1 VYVYKILPYP
11 VNLKQEGQNPFGASF
26 LSGLDEAAP
35 LRSDTHSTIRIV
47 KDFLREG
54 NKLTITSAPTTQ
66 RDGQLQCAVE
76 KY

>member
-1 VYVYKILPYP
+1 V
-11 VNLKQEGQNPFGASF
+11 E
-26 LSGLDEAAP
+26 LSVELDEAAP
-35 LRSDTHSTIRIV
+35 LRSDTQSTIRIV